1 VFARRGSTKLIAS
14 FSIRAGTNGKRKG
27 AKAMAFSK
35 KESELITQLPT
46 FANGIAANIGIYQVS
61 QPEAD
66 TCVAAVEDFV
76 AKYNAWHNPATRTP
90 GALEAKNAALFS
102 ALSVC
107 RVFYRA
113 IQLNNGISNEAK
125 VEVGVTPFSGVRVDR
140 NCPITSPSV
149 TVTAST
155 PLAQTTQFRDS
166 TGLVPRGLPM
176 GATMCQLFVEVG
188 EENAEVFDI
197 TKARFV
203 GNYTTNPMPVIFN
216 PEDRGKQAT
225 YFARWGGRRNEFG
238 QWSLPVS
245 MTIAA

>member
-1 VFARRGSTKLIAS
+1 
-14 FSIRAGTNGKRKG
+14 
-27 AKAMAFSK
+27 MAFSD
-35 KESELITQLPT
+35 KESVLVDQLQV
-46 FANGIAANIGIYQVS
+46 FANGLAANLGLYQVS
-61 QPEAD
+61 QPDAD
-66 TCVAAVEDFV
+66 TCVAAVDELV
-76 AKYNAWHNPATRTP
+76 AKRAVWVDPATRTP
-90 GALEAKNAALFS
+90 GALEAKNAAKFS

-125 VEVGVTPFSGVRVDR
+125 VEIGVLPPSNTKTTR

-149 TVTAST
+149 TITAST
-155 PLAQTTQFRDS
+155 PGAQTTSFRDS
-166 TGLVPRGLPM
+166 TGLVPRGLPD

-188 EENAEVFDI
+188 AENAGVFDI

>member
-1 VFARRGSTKLIAS
+1 
-14 FSIRAGTNGKRKG
+14 
-27 AKAMAFSK
+27 MAFSNR
-35 KESELITQLPT
+35 EPELVVQLPV
-46 FANGIAANIGIYQVS
+46 FANGLANNTGLYQVS

-66 TCVAAVEDFV
+66 TCVSAVDEFV

-90 GALEAKNAALFS
+90 GALEAKNASKFS

-125 VEVGVTPFSGVRVDR
+125 VEIGVTPLSNTRTDR
-140 NCPITSPSV
+140 NCPITSPAISV
-149 TVTAST
+149 VAST
-155 PLAQTTQFRDS
+155 PGAQTTSFRDS
-166 TGLVPRGLPM
+166 TDLTRRALPL
-176 GATMCQLFVEVG
+176 GATMCQLFVEIG
-188 EENAEVFDI
+188 EENAETFDI

-203 GNYTTNPMPVIFN
+203 GNFTTNPMAVFFD
-216 PEDRGKQAT
+216 EADRGKQAT
-225 YFARWGGRRNEFG
+225 YFARWGGKRNEFG

>member
-1 VFARRGSTKLIAS
+1 
-14 FSIRAGTNGKRKG
+14 
-27 AKAMAFSK
+27 MAFSNR
-35 KESELITQLPT
+35 EPELITQLPT
-46 FANGIAANIGIYQVS
+46 FANGLAANVGLYQVS

-66 TCVAAVEDFV
+66 TCVAAVEDFLL
-76 AKYNAWHNPATRTP
+76 KYNTWHNPATRTP
-90 GALEAKNAALFS
+90 GALEAKNASKFS

-125 VEVGVTPFSGVRVDR
+125 VDIGVTPFSGVRVDR
-140 NCPITSPSV
+140 NCPITSPSI
-149 TVTAST
+149 TITAST
-155 PLAQTTQFRDS
+155 PMAQTASFRDS
-166 TGLVPRGLPM
+166 TDLARRGLPL

-188 EENAEVFDI
+188 DENAEVFDI

-203 GNYTTNPMPVIFN
+203 GNFTTNPMAVIYD
-216 PEDRGKQAT
+216 ESERGKQAT
-225 YFARWGGRRNEFG
+225 LFARWGGRRNEFG